1 MLVKLGRLL
10 GLIAILLQIIVFL
23 QPLLPEKYSVFRV
36 CNTVVNALYLKGA
49 HTTQQ
54 SPLTKLGLYEDH
66 ANGMRQTHTHHFIN
80 LQNHHQQ
87 NKDSQ
92 IDDYCQFCLVHSF
105 TLPLVDT
112 KHRTVLIR
120 IRTLLLLSKTTIF
133 YKPALNALE
142 FLIPESR
149 APPPPA

>member
-1 MLVKLGRLL
+1 VLVKLGRLL

-49 HTTQQ
+49 HT
-54 SPLTKLGLYEDH
+54 
-66 ANGMRQTHTHHFIN
+66 HHFIN

-120 IRTLLLLSKTTIF
+120 IQTLLLLSKTTIF

-149 APPPPA
+149 APPPPV